1 MAWLLVIFTISLLI
15 FINALYVAAEFSTVS
30 ARHSRLAQLANDGNA
45 MARLLLPIVRD
56 PQSLDN
62 YIAACQLGITA
73 SSLVLGFYGQSRLT
87 PAIAPYLSRFGD
99 LSEATALSITTTGVL
114 LFLTALQVILG
125 ELLPKSIGIQYPEQL
140 ALLTALPMRWS
151 LLLFKPLIW
160 FFNGSGQA
168 VLRIIGLSANT
179 EHLHIHQPQEIM
191 MLVEESS
198 AGGILDQVERRLL
211 TNSLQ
216 LGELSVRQVMIP
228 RNRMLAASADH
239 PCSDLLSMLAD
250 SPYSRLPLYA
260 GTVDNII
267 GIVHLKDLL
276 CLRLQTGQHDVR
288 EAMRPVQFVPETMPV
303 DEVFAMLQKKR
314 YHVAIV
320 LDEYGGTA
328 GLVTLEDL
336 IEEIFGELQDEFDTE
351 VIPPIKILAE
361 DRVLLRGN
369 FLIDEL
375 NELLDLH
382 LPSRDID
389 TIGGLVLNKLGH
401 VPEVGE
407 RLKIDEVTLVVE
419 GMDGN
424 GVSAVSMSVS
434 PERIERLRK
443 LL

>member
-1 MAWLLVIFTISLLI
+1 MAWLLAVFTISLLI
-15 FINALYVAAEFSTVS
+15 FFNALYVAAEFSTVS
-30 ARHSRLAQLANDGNA
+30 ARHSRLSQLANEGNA
-45 MARLLLPIVRD
+45 SARILLSIVRN

-73 SSLVLGFYGQSRLT
+73 SSLVLGFYGQSQLT
-87 PAIAPYLSRFGD
+87 PVIAPYLSSFGNFA
-99 LSEATALSITTTGVL
+99 EAAALSITTTAVL

-151 LLLFKPLIW
+151 NALFRPLIW
-160 FFNGSGQA
+160 FFNGSGQI
-168 VLRIIGLSANT
+168 VLRLFGLSAHA

-228 RNRMLAASADH
+228 RNRMLAASADQSC
-239 PCSDLLSMLAD
+239 PDLLALLAD
-250 SPYSRLPLYA
+250 SPFSRLPLYD
-260 GTVDNII
+260 GSVDNII

-276 CLRLQTGQHDVR
+276 CLHLQTGQHDVR
-288 EAMRPVQFVPETMPV
+288 EAMRPVPFVPETMPV
-303 DEVFAMLQKKR
+303 DDVFAMLQQKR

-328 GLVTLEDL
+328 GLVSLEDL

-351 VIPPIKILAE
+351 LIPAIKVLAE
-361 DRVLLRGN
+361 GRVVLRGD

-375 NELLDLH
+375 NELMNLF
-382 LPSRDID
+382 LPSADVD
-389 TIGGLVLNKLGH
+389 TIGGLVLNLLGH

-407 RLKIDEVTLVVE
+407 QLKLDGVTLVVE
-419 GMDGN
+419 AMDGN
-424 GVSAVSMSVS
+424 GVRAVSLKAS
-434 PERIERLRK
+434 PEQIERLRDWQ
-443 LL
+443 

>member
-1 MAWLLVIFTISLLI
+1 MAWLLVVLTISLLI
-15 FINALYVAAEFSTVS
+15 FFNALYVAAEFSTVS
-30 ARHSRLAQLANDGNA
+30 ARHSRLTQLANEGNA
-45 MARLLLPIVRD
+45 MARFLLSIVRE
-56 PQSLDN
+56 PKNLDS

-87 PAIAPYLSRFGD
+87 PVIAPYLNRFGN
-99 LSEATALSITTTGVL
+99 LSEAAAISITTTGVL

-125 ELLPKSIGIQYPEQL
+125 ELLPKSIGIQYPERL

-151 LLLFKPLIW
+151 NALFTPFIW
-160 FFNGSGQA
+160 LFNGSGQLI
-168 VLRIIGLSANT
+168 LRMLGLSAHP

-198 AGGILDQVERRLL
+198 AGGVLDQVERRLL

-228 RNRMLAASADH
+228 RNRMLAASADQE
-239 PCSDLLSMLAD
+239 CSELLGLLAD
-250 SPYSRLPLYA
+250 SPFSRLPLYD
-260 GTVDNII
+260 GSVDNII

-288 EAMRPVQFVPETMPV
+288 EAMRPVPFVPETLPV
-303 DEVFAMLQKKR
+303 DEVFAMLQRKR

-328 GLVTLEDL
+328 GLVSLEDL

-351 VIPPIKILAE
+351 TTPSIKFLSE
-361 DRVLLRGN
+361 DRVQLRGD

-375 NELLDLH
+375 NEVLDLD
-382 LPSRDID
+382 LPNVDID
-389 TIGGLVLNKLGH
+389 TIGGLVLNQLGH
-401 VPEVGE
+401 VPDVGE
-407 RLKIDEVTLVVE
+407 RLQIDGLALVVE
-419 GMDGN
+419 AMDGN
-424 GVSAVSMSVS
+424 GVKAVSLSAS
-434 PERIERLRK
+434 PEEIERLREWQ
-443 LL
+443 